1 MTPVEI
7 TARKKGLNFSTT
19 PKKVPVSKLLS
30 SIETGIRSLSQ
41 SAKDTIRV
49 SVANALKTCKLPAT
63 VNITKKKKERALN
76 DLRKDEEVTIV
87 SADKG
92 RSVVVMD
99 KDEYQEKVSVLLNDK
114 NTYLK
119 ITRKRSNP
127 ASSVKK
133 EI

>member
-1 MTPVEI
+1 
-7 TARKKGLNFSTT
+7 
-19 PKKVPVSKLLS
+19 
-30 SIETGIRSLSQ
+30 
-41 SAKDTIRV
+41 
-49 SVANALKTCKLPAT
+49 
-63 VNITKKKKERALN
+63 LN

-127 ASSVKK
+127 TSSVKK
-133 EI
+133 DI

>member
-1 MTPVEI
+1 
-7 TARKKGLNFSTT
+7 
-19 PKKVPVSKLLS
+19 
-30 SIETGIRSLSQ
+30 
-41 SAKDTIRV
+41 
-49 SVANALKTCKLPAT
+49 
-63 VNITKKKKERALN
+63 LN

>member
-1 MTPVEI
+1 M
-7 TARKKGLNFSTT
+7 ARKKGLNFSTT

-63 VNITKKKKERALN
+63 VNITKKKERALN
-76 DLRKDEEVTIV
+76 DLRKDEEVTVV

-127 ASSVKK
+127 TSSVKK
-133 EI
+133 DI

>member
-1 MTPVEI
+1 M
-7 TARKKGLNFSTT
+7 
-19 PKKVPVSKLLS
+19 
-30 SIETGIRSLSQ
+30 
-41 SAKDTIRV
+41 
-49 SVANALKTCKLPAT
+49 
-63 VNITKKKKERALN
+63 N
-76 DLRKDEEVTIV
+76 DLRKDEEVTVV

-127 ASSVKK
+127 TSSVKK
-133 EI
+133 DI